1 MSKSITFVCVS
12 MDKNLLLNKIIKSN
26 TTTTIKTKI

>member
-1 MSKSITFVCVS
+1 MSKSITFVCVF
-12 MDKNLLLNKIIKSN
+12 MDKNLLLNEIIKSN